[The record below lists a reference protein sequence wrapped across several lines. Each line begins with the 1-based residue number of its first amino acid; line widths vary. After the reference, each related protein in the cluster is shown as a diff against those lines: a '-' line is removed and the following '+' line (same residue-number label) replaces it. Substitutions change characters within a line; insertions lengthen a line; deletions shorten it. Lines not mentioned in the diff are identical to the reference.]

1 MLADIYQLCPESA
14 LLCWLFLSPPH
25 PGGQSLHFVIQDIL
39 RTDPGYW
46 LGMRGRKSRHS
57 PHFSKAFSVSWP
69 EEANLLGQRGTWGTL
84 KEKRSVPT
92 FKHPFLPRQVSWT
105 IFPPIRASILTPEIY
120 GDCIFGFVCGFATLS
135 SEPDFSTL
143 FFEAAGGNP
152 QHCISGHL
160 LSEHVFNWQLSAW
173 RSSHLS
179 EVPAE
184 AILLRYPDV
193 EQEFLHLPG
202 QCHEPGPPSQ

>member
-1 MLADIYQLCPESA
+1 MLADIYQLCSESA

-25 PGGQSLHFVIQDIL
+25 PRGQSLSFRTYSELTLVIDLEWGAENPCTAPTSVKPSQ
-39 RTDPGYW
+39 
-46 LGMRGRKSRHS
+46 S
-57 PHFSKAFSVSWP
+57 P
-69 EEANLLGQRGTWGTL
+69 GQRKLTYWD
-84 KEKRSVPT
+84 KEELAELWRKKGQYQHLSTHSSPGKCHGL
-92 FKHPFLPRQVSWT
+92 FFPLSGPRFWHQKSTGIVYLV
-105 IFPPIRASILTPEIY
+105 F
-120 GDCIFGFVCGFATLS
+120 FFCGFATLS